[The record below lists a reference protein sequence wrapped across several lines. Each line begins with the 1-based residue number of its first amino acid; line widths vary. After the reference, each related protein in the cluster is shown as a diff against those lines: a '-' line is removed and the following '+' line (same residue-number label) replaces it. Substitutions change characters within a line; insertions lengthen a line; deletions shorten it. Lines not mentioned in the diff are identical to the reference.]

1 MNIKNI
7 ITGIICSTA
16 LIAGSASAAL
26 YEFNNAEWTSWVLID
41 NDADLNTDPNVWIS
55 TGVNERGEFNAF
67 WENDGVGGLATAN
80 EYSVAYFGADG
91 GSFDLSGFDGI
102 KLNFENSS
110 DMTAHGVDFSLWIRD
125 QDGNITES
133 AASVSVEKNHTGFNT
148 ISFASIAGFDA
159 SNIQGMGFSVG
170 YDFSDDHRTPGQIHG
185 TVPEP
190 AALALMGLGLLGL
203 GAARRRKS

>member
-7 ITGIICSTA
+7 ITGVICSTA

-26 YEFNNAEWTSWVLID
+26 YQFSNSELSSWVLID

-55 TGVNERGEFNAF
+55 TGVNAQGEFNAF
-67 WENDGVGGLATAN
+67 WEEASGGGLAMAD

-110 DMTAHGVDFSLWIRD
+110 DMTAHGVDFALWVRD

-133 AASVSVEKNHTGFNT
+133 ASVSVGKNDTDGNSLT
-148 ISFASIAGFDA
+148 FASIAGFDA
-159 SNIQGMGFSVG
+159 ANIQGMGFSVG
-170 YDFSDDHRTPGQIHG
+170 YDFSDDNRIPGQIHG
-185 TVPEP
+185 IVPEP
-190 AALALMGLGLLGL
+190 ATLALMGLGLLGL